1 MKKAY
6 IGLCLLLTIALAI
19 FIYLSFHGDALEQ
32 HNVKTGSFAR
42 VLLDTTSRTQ
52 TPAAATKAA
61 TADASDPA
69 SVTTGNTARVARTD
83 SSGEL
88 DTTRKSI
95 LFIGDSMLEGLG
107 PRLAAYAE
115 ENGHTLVNVIWYSS
129 TTEVWGRTE
138 KLKGYIA
145 EYHPDYIFVSL
156 GGNELFVSNIRDR
169 RQKYLNHI
177 LSQIGD
183 IPFVW
188 IGPPNWK
195 PDTGINEMLAETLR
209 PGQFYLSYTPDQ
221 HYDRARDGA
230 HPTRASASAW
240 MDRVCAWVMKS
251 AAHRIVLHRPKAA
264 RATCHTVVLAPAK

>member
-6 IGLCLLLTIALAI
+6 IGLFSLLALALI
-19 FIYLSFHGDALEQ
+19 FFIFLSINGNALERW
-32 HNVKTGSFAR
+32 NIKTGSFAR
-42 VLLDTTSRTQ
+42 VLFGDTTRRRPPSPAKDT
-52 TPAAATKAA
+52 TATKSLKAAADFSQTVD
-61 TADASDPA
+61 TA
-69 SVTTGNTARVARTD
+69 
-83 SSGEL
+83 
-88 DTTRKSI
+88 RKSI

-107 PRLAAYAE
+107 PRMAAYAE

-138 KLKGYIA
+138 KLKEYID

-169 RQKYLNHI
+169 RQQYLDNI

-195 PDTGINEMLAETLR
+195 PDTGINEMLSETLR

-221 HYDRARDGA
+221 HYERARDGA

-240 MDRVCAWVMKS
+240 MDRVCTWVMAH
-251 AAHRIVLHRPKAA
+251 AAHRIMLKKPGAA
-264 RATCHTVVLAPAK
+264 RAHCHTIILAPAK

>member
-32 HNVKTGSFAR
+32 HNVKTGTFAR
-42 VLLDTTSRTQ
+42 VLLDTTTRTQ

-61 TADASDPA
+61 TADASDP
-69 SVTTGNTARVARTD
+69 SLVTAGNSARVARPD

-115 ENGHTLVNVIWYSS
+115 ENGHTLVNIIWYSS

-221 HYDRARDGA
+221 HYERARDGA

>member
-6 IGLCLLLTIALAI
+6 FGLCLLLTIALAI

-32 HNVKTGSFAR
+32 HNVKTGTFAR
-42 VLLDTTSRTQ
+42 VLLDTTSRTH

-61 TADASDPA
+61 TADASDP
-69 SVTTGNTARVARTD
+69 SPVTAGNADRVARPD

-177 LSQIGD
+177 LSQIGN

-195 PDTGINEMLAETLR
+195 PDTGINEMLAETIG
-209 PGQFYLSYTPDQ
+209 PGRFYLSYTPDQ

-230 HPTRASASAW
+230 HPTRASAAAW
-240 MDRVCAWVMKS
+240 MDRVCAWVMKES
-251 AAHRIVLHRPKAA
+251 AHRIVLHRPKAA
-264 RATCHTVVLAPAK
+264 CAHCHTVILAPAK

>member
-1 MKKAY
+1 M
-6 IGLCLLLTIALAI
+6 
-19 FIYLSFHGDALEQ
+19 
-32 HNVKTGSFAR
+32 
-42 VLLDTTSRTQ
+42 
-52 TPAAATKAA
+52 
-61 TADASDPA
+61 
-69 SVTTGNTARVARTD
+69 
-83 SSGEL
+83 
-88 DTTRKSI
+88 
-95 LFIGDSMLEGLG
+95 
-107 PRLAAYAE
+107 
-115 ENGHTLVNVIWYSS
+115 
-129 TTEVWGRTE
+129 WGRTE
-138 KLKGYIA
+138 KLKEYIA
-145 EYHPDYIFVSL
+145 EYQPDYIFVSL

-169 RQKYLNHI
+169 RQKYLDNM

-221 HYDRARDGA
+221 HYDRAHDGA

>member
-32 HNVKTGSFAR
+32 HNMKTGTFAR

-69 SVTTGNTARVARTD
+69 SVTAGNSAYVARPD

>member
-6 IGLCLLLTIALAI
+6 IGLSLLLTLVLAL
-19 FIYLSFHGDALEQ
+19 FIYLSMHGEALEQ
-32 HNVKTGSFAR
+32 HHVKTGSFAR
-42 VLLDTTSRTQ
+42 VLFGDTTRHRLPSPIQRRRGRIV
-52 TPAAATKAA
+52 A
-61 TADASDPA
+61 TAP
-69 SVTTGNTARVARTD
+69 TAQEDFSQRV
-83 SSGEL
+83 
-88 DTTRKSI
+88 DTARKSI

-107 PRLAAYAE
+107 PRLAAYAK

-138 KLKGYIA
+138 KLKGYIE

-169 RQKYLNHI
+169 RQKYLDHI

-221 HYDRARDGA
+221 HYARARDGA
-230 HPTRASASAW
+230 HPTRASAAAW
-240 MDRVCAWVMKS
+240 MDRVCAWVMAH
-251 AAHRIVLHRPKAA
+251 AAHRIVLNRPTAA
-264 RATCHTVVLAPAK
+264 RAHCHTVILAPAK

>member
-1 MKKAY
+1 MKKTY
-6 IGLCLLLTIALAI
+6 IGLTCLLLLALAL
-19 FIYLSFHGDALEQ
+19 FVALSFYGDTLEQ
-32 HNVKTGSFAR
+32 WHIKTGSFAR
-42 VLLDTTSRTQ
+42 VLRGEADRRPRPPS
-52 TPAAATKAA
+52 PAADSTRAVSQAPGQDFSQTVD
-61 TADASDPA
+61 TA
-69 SVTTGNTARVARTD
+69 
-83 SSGEL
+83 
-88 DTTRKSI
+88 RKSI

-138 KLKGYIA
+138 KLKEYIA
-145 EYHPDYIFVSL
+145 EYQPDYIFVSL
-156 GGNELFVSNIRDR
+156 GGNELFVSDIRDR
-169 RQKYLNHI
+169 RQKYLDNM